1 MAVKKETKKKKILVS
16 NGEGQVHIQCSANNT
31 IITLTDGNGNALK
44 QCSAGARGNRGA
56 KKTTPFAAQDAVE
69 ACLADVAKFGITK
82 VAIFVKG
89 AGTTDIRIRNGISRN
104 SPTATTLS
112 SVQTAARYLML
123 HGAARMTAQTF
134 SSVSTTATTHSS
146 GSSAR

>member
-31 IITLTDGNGNALK
+31 IISLTDGNGNALK

-89 AGTTDIRIRNGISRN
+89 AGVARESAIR
-104 SPTATTLS
+104 A
-112 SVQTAARYLML
+112 V
-123 HGAARMTAQTF
+123 GAAGLQVTMIKD
-134 SSVSTTATTHSS
+134 VSPIPHN
-146 GSSAR
+146 GCRPPKKRRL

>member
-89 AGTTDIRIRNGISRN
+89 AGVARESAIRAVGTAGLQVTMIKDVSPIPHNGCR
-104 SPTATTLS
+104 PPKKRRL
-112 SVQTAARYLML
+112 
-123 HGAARMTAQTF
+123 
-134 SSVSTTATTHSS
+134 
-146 GSSAR
+146 